1 MLFDYQ
7 KTRGREG
14 PDELFKNFTGYLQ
27 TDGYAA
33 YEHFEKQ
40 KGITLLACMAHAR
53 RKFEHALDNN
63 PVLAD
68 KALKMFRELYKI
80 EEEARVR
87 NLAQEDIKEL
97 RQKESKTVLIN
108 LEQWLREQVSET
120 LPKSAI

>member
-1 MLFDYQ
+1 
-7 KTRGREG
+7 
-14 PDELFKNFTGYLQ
+14 
-27 TDGYAA
+27 
-33 YEHFEKQ
+33 
-40 KGITLLACMAHAR
+40 MAHAR